1 MALFFIHFYLKAP
14 PSLIWYLCDE
24 EHPTYTQRSPE
35 HLILIF
41 PLRVELWLSVSL
53 SREASCAESFKWRSR
68 LVTLGD
74 RDQLAGKEAVPLE
87 DLPGDCGRLRRRSL
101 RGQLVHGL
109 ESATSK
115 MKNGHPLESTWSLRG
130 SKGSKALA
138 RWNEHGTIYAISS
151 DFGDRM
157 TTQHLD

>member
-87 DLPGDCGRLRRRSL
+87 DLPGDCGRLRRRSFREYL
-101 RGQLVHGL
+101 TQLKICAR
-109 ESATSK
+109 S
-115 MKNGHPLESTWSLRG
+115 MWSLLDYLGR
-130 SKGSKALA
+130 
-138 RWNEHGTIYAISS
+138 YV
-151 DFGDRM
+151 
-157 TTQHLD
+157 HLVCEYKWSMWTYYFICTNIKVLYKYFKK